1 MLFRF
6 LSLAALA
13 DHLSGF
19 VVTPRATD
27 DPDFTRGYRQAL
39 KDAGALVRVADL
51 PALPAVQGDEMRFLA
66 LAPLDQVASVSI
78 QCDKVSTLYLVT
90 LADGWT
96 FNTGPANGMNSFAFA
111 SPEHAIADTTR
122 HTRCAEP
129 VDDLVAE
136 DWEPARIAFEDPRR

>member
-13 DHLSGF
+13 DHLTNF

-27 DPDFTRGYRQAL
+27 DPDFTLGYRQAL
-39 KDAGALVRVADL
+39 KDAGVLVRMADL
-51 PALPAVQGDEMRFLA
+51 PEPVTSEQRFLA
-66 LAPLDQVASVSI
+66 LADKRQVASVSI
-78 QCDKVSTLYLVT
+78 QRDKVSTLYLVT

-96 FNTGPANGMNSFAFA
+96 FNTGLANGMNSFAFA

-122 HTRCAEP
+122 HTTERPPESEA
-129 VDDLVAE
+129 VA
-136 DWEPARIAFEDPRR
+136 AFEDPRR